1 MDIFGNIIDRFSF
14 KKIYIMVKGGIN
26 KLKQFNNRFSAVFD
40 TSAEVC
46 ELFSTQFCS
55 SEIIKLLFIWL
66 LT

>member
-1 MDIFGNIIDRFSF
+1 MGSITQIQSFEDLGALIMDIFGNIIDRFSF

-46 ELFSTQFCS
+46 
-55 SEIIKLLFIWL
+55 
-66 LT
+66 